1 MNIKDLDLQFLKSK
15 TILVTGASRGIGKAL
30 AEKLL
35 DLGNIVIGT
44 SRNLNSLENLA
55 EKFTRNFYPMEL
67 DLEST
72 EAIANLSDELI
83 KKFEKIDVLVCNAG
97 VLGEI
102 KKIEDCNYETWCH
115 TININL
121 NNQFLLV
128 KSLLPSLK
136 KSKKG
141 SIVIISSS
149 VGQNPREKWG
159 AYSISKL
166 GMEGL
171 SKILAQELESDKI
184 IVNTVNPGGTATKM
198 RKQAIPDEDQSKIP
212 QPEDILPIILYLCSN
227 EAHVTSQSFNARDF
241 IGHLKF

>member
-1 MNIKDLDLQFLKSK
+1 M
-15 TILVTGASRGIGKAL
+15 
-30 AEKLL
+30 
-35 DLGNIVIGT
+35 
-44 SRNLNSLENLA
+44 
-55 EKFTRNFYPMEL
+55 
-67 DLEST
+67 
-72 EAIANLSDELI
+72 
-83 KKFEKIDVLVCNAG
+83 
-97 VLGEI
+97 
-102 KKIEDCNYETWCH
+102 
-115 TININL
+115 
-121 NNQFLLV
+121 
-128 KSLLPSLK
+128 LPSLK

-171 SKILAQELESDKI
+171 CKILAQELESDKI

>member
-102 KKIEDCNYETWCH
+102 KK
-115 TININL
+115 
-121 NNQFLLV
+121 
-128 KSLLPSLK
+128 
-136 KSKKG
+136 
-141 SIVIISSS
+141 
-149 VGQNPREKWG
+149 
-159 AYSISKL
+159 
-166 GMEGL
+166 
-171 SKILAQELESDKI
+171 
-184 IVNTVNPGGTATKM
+184 
-198 RKQAIPDEDQSKIP
+198 
-212 QPEDILPIILYLCSN
+212 
-227 EAHVTSQSFNARDF
+227 
-241 IGHLKF
+241 